1 MSIVRL
7 RTDLASLLVALVVMG
22 FSHRAAAQAPAVT
35 PSTAAAQPLAV
46 EYYYKVKWGHQ
57 EEFLDLYKKN
67 HYPILKRLQKLG
79 YIREMSAAFPINHAG
94 EDKRWDFR
102 FTIVF
107 KDAVAAL
114 PDAAL
119 DAAIV
124 KELYPDQETFKKEEQ
139 RRFELLIEHMDVP
152 IEVDDLAKWP

>member
-1 MSIVRL
+1 MSML
-7 RTDLASLLVALVVMG
+7 RRNVLIAV
-22 FSHRAAAQAPAVT
+22 AAAVVSVGSAGVAWSQTPPAAPAAAT
-35 PSTAAAQPLAV
+35 PGPYTV

-79 YIREMSAAFPINHAG
+79 YIREMSAAYPINHAG
-94 EDKRWDFR
+94 EEQRWDFR

-107 KDAVAAL
+107 KDVFAAQ
-114 PDAAL
+114 PDPGL
-119 DAAIV
+119 DAAIM
-124 KELYPDQETFKKEEQ
+124 KELYPDQDAFKKEEL
-139 RRFELLIEHMDVP
+139 RRFELLVEHMDVP